1 MKSENE
7 SFIKNRLIYDSGYI
21 DFIKDLAKMEGNHSL
36 LDVLDGLNI
45 NRDYEDPKQ
54 IDVDFIEVEPNK
66 PTNPDLNK

>member
-1 MKSENE
+1 
-7 SFIKNRLIYDSGYI
+7 
-21 DFIKDLAKMEGNHSL
+21 MEGNHSL